1 MGLDTTHDAWH
12 GGYGS
17 FHNWRT
23 WLAEQIGIPLEL
35 MEAFYEEKGTNNPFV
50 LLDYKFPKGDE
61 LEMSSIR
68 RFRKMLPLKWSAF
81 RPCALHTLLH
91 HSDCDGEIAWE
102 DCGEIAKELKEL
114 LTQIENDNANSKAPE
129 IERGNYDGMYKAT
142 ERFMK
147 GCELAFSKKENI
159 EFH

>member
-1 MGLDTTHDAWH
+1 MGLDTTHGAWH

-35 MEAFYEEKGTNNPFV
+35 MENFYDDNGTNNPFAI
-50 LLDYKFPKGDE
+50 LDCRFTKGDE
-61 LEMSSIR
+61 LEMSGIR
-68 RFRKMLPLKWSAF
+68 RLKKILPLKWSAF
-81 RPCALHTLLH
+81 RPSALHTLLN
-91 HSDCDGEIAWE
+91 HSDCDGEIIWE

-114 LTQIENDNANSKAPE
+114 LEQVKNDNE
-129 IERGNYDGMYKAT
+129 ERGDYSEMYIRT
-142 ERFMK
+142 ERFIK

-159 EFH
+159 EFS